1 MKKVTI
7 LIFALLISSSV
18 FSQGL
23 DLGIKAGLNFSSLTD
38 AQGLSNKTGFVA
50 GVFAGVKFSDK
61 IGLQADLL
69 YSQQGAEFDAGSFDL
84 TYVNIPVVLKYY
96 LFKGLNLQGGAQF
109 GFNVADDISTVIGDV
124 ETQVKAESF
133 DLSGVVGLGFDLPIG
148 IRVDGRYNFGLTEV
162 VKSDINTPK
171 NTVITLS
178 VGYSFL

>member
-1 MKKVTI
+1 MKKVII
-7 LIFALLISSSV
+7 LVFALFISAV
-18 FSQGL
+18 GFSQGL
-23 DLGIKAGLNFSSLTD
+23 DLGIKAGINFSSLTD
-38 AQGLSNKTGFVA
+38 AQGFSNKTGYVA

-69 YSQQGAEFDAGSFDL
+69 YSQQGAEFDEGSFDL
-84 TYVNIPVVLKYY
+84 SYVNIPVVLKYY

-109 GFNVADDISTVIGDV
+109 GFNVDDDISTVIGDIV
-124 ETQVKAESF
+124 TDVKAESF
-133 DLSGVVGLGFDLPIG
+133 DLSGVVGVGFDFPLG

-162 VKSDINTPK
+162 VKSNTSTPK